1 MMRLYIYI
9 ISIFLS
15 SAIFLACKD
24 DEPNI
29 VNLKTENPVATIESI
44 SPTTGYVG
52 AEFTISGTEFGI
64 MKDAIKAYIGEVEL
78 EVLSCTENEIMV
90 KVPDGATAGKVTVE
104 VFGQKITTDL
114 MFDVLGEPGVTK
126 VEPVY
131 GFPGDEIT
139 FRGHDLGVSKSMYKV
154 TFSGVE
160 ESASIVGDPTN
171 EEFVV
176 KVPENAISGMISI
189 NISDR
194 EVNTPLNN
202 GFTVLKHATVTGM
215 DFNLGYSGSEI
226 TINGTNLKQ
235 NVLEENV
242 ELQPIKVVL
251 AQGEKTITTELDNDN
266 TTDNAIVAKLPD
278 DIAEGEYI
286 VYVSTSFE
294 DVPMENPMIFTVK
307 EKPIVT
313 NISSNQ
319 ALSGSEITLTCDN
332 LEGIT
337 KENVEI
343 SFAETPAEV
352 KSVEGEIITFV
363 VPVLS
368 KGSYN
373 MSLIINGATID
384 LGDKTEFT
392 VLSTPTITS
401 INRDDFLHNETTV
414 LVKEGDE
421 IIITGQEFGSD
432 SENTVLKFGSVEA
445 EIVSIND
452 TEITAKVPDGFESGI
467 LSISVNDVETSFD
480 KVTLKMMKANDDIT
494 EYILKNYKQPFLGE
508 YKFTNQ
514 EWNTL
519 KEWQRNSV
527 LSDAGIG
534 CLQYPAIE
542 GGRDQ
547 NGAIALHKWGY
558 KNIKNGKLYQI
569 TKLPVGKF
577 KVTISGVSSGISN
590 GYVRC
595 VFAVFSGNTE
605 NQILEY
611 GDSADY
617 PETSDNML
625 GKAQLAP
632 DVTGEVSFDF
642 TVSGEKMNDVI
653 FSFISWCNNTVWV
666 SCSSVKVEYI
676 EE

>member
-1 MMRLYIYI
+1 MKNIYNYC
-9 ISIFLS
+9 F
-15 SAIFLACKD
+15 AILVACSLFSCKD
-24 DEPNI
+24 DEPN
-29 VNLKTENPVATIESI
+29 VVKLKTEDPVATVESI
-44 SPTTGYVG
+44 SPVTGYAG

-64 MKDAIKAYIGEVEL
+64 MKDAIKAYIGETQL
-78 EVLSCTENEIMV
+78 EVLSCTENEIVV

-104 VFGQKITTDL
+104 VFGQKIATDL

-154 TFSGVE
+154 IFSGVE
-160 ESASIVGDPTN
+160 ELASIVGDPTN

-176 KVPENAISGMISI
+176 KVPENAISGMVTL

-194 EVNTPLNN
+194 DVNLPISN
-202 GFTVLKHATVTGM
+202 GFTVLNHATITGINL
-215 DFNLGYSGSEI
+215 DFGYASSEI

-235 NVLEENV
+235 DILEGGI
-242 ELQPIKVVL
+242 ELQPIKVLLV
-251 AQGEKTITTELDNDN
+251 QGEKNVAAVVDDENTTE
-266 TTDNAIVAKLPD
+266 NAIVAKLPD
-278 DIAEGEYI
+278 DIAVGEYI

-294 DVPMENPMIFTVK
+294 DVPMENPMAFTVK
-307 EKPIVT
+307 EKPTVT

-319 ALSGSEITLTCDN
+319 ALSGSEITLTCNN
-332 LEGIT
+332 LEGVT

-343 SFAETPAEV
+343 LFEETPAEV
-352 KSVEGEIITFV
+352 KSVENGIITFV

-373 MSLIINGATID
+373 MSLIINGAIID
-384 LGDKTEFT
+384 LGDNTEFT

-467 LSISVNDVETSFD
+467 LSISVNNVETSFD
-480 KVTLKMMKANDDIT
+480 KVTLKKMNTNDDIT
-494 EYILKNYKQPFLGE
+494 EYVLRNYKQPFSGVDGF
-508 YKFTNQ
+508 KDQ
-514 EWNTL
+514 EWDTL
-519 KEWQRNSV
+519 KEWQRNNV

-547 NGAIALHKWGY
+547 NGAIALHIWGY
-558 KNIKNGKLYQI
+558 NNIKNGKLYQI

-577 KVTISGVSSGISN
+577 KVTISGISSGISN

-617 PETSDNML
+617 PEISGNML

-632 DVTGEVSFDF
+632 DVTGEVNFDF

-653 FSFISWCNNTVWV
+653 FSFISWCHNTVWV

-676 EE
+676 E